1 MAHDSCVYFV
11 NGVQN
16 NQVVQSLRTPFL
28 PFLSFK
34 FITETMV
41 IAAGHDCYP
50 VIFSLDNNGI
60 RLVEKLEVSA
70 ASKATSV

>member
-1 MAHDSCVYFV
+1 V
-11 NGVQN
+11 NGAQN

-28 PFLSFK
+28 PFLSLK
-34 FITETMV
+34 FITDTMM

-60 RLVEKLEVSA
+60 RIVEKLQVSA
-70 ASKATSV
+70 SKTASV